1 MVLSVLLKLSLS
13 EAEIFPLFLFYAYS
27 VYFPPENNI

>member
-1 MVLSVLLKLSLS
+1 MVLSVLLTLSLS

-27 VYFPPENNI
+27 LYLSPENNI